1 MKRREFLSLLGAGV
15 SYPLWS
21 AATWGEEL
29 PADVKITRIIGFDL
43 VGRRPKMVGK
53 NSRIGVH
60 GDSATDRMVRMIA
73 SDGTEG
79 IGSCRAN
86 EQQLRQLLGEPVRAL
101 FSAATQRVT
110 VLGREDMPVW
120 DLVGKHLRKP
130 VYELLGNAGAQQV
143 PVYDGSIYFADLLP
157 QYEDRWR
164 DRFKQEIDMG
174 LQRGHRTFKIKIGRG
189 NRWMPRAD
197 GDRRDVEI
205 VKLIRT
211 HGGPAIRIGVDAN
224 DGYDLAGAKRF
235 MQQVGDLDIAF
246 TEEMF
251 PETVEQCLELKEF
264 FREQS
269 WKTLLADG
277 EGQREIDGFKP
288 FIAAR
293 AMDILQGDMRH
304 FGFADILQEA
314 AWAKPQGLVVAPHN
328 WGSLIGFYMQLHVG
342 RAITNFYA
350 AENDPLEADVL
361 VADGYQI
368 ADGLATIPDSPGFGL
383 ALNEKAFATKA
394 KTRFDLQSS

>member
-1 MKRREFLSLLGAGV
+1 MKRREFLPFLGAGFT
-15 SYPLWS
+15 YPLWS
-21 AATWGEEL
+21 VATWGNEL
-29 PADVKITRIIGFDL
+29 AADVKITRIIGFDL

-60 GDSATDRMVRMIA
+60 GDSATDRMVRLIA
-73 SDGTEG
+73 NDGTEG

-86 EQQLRQLLGEPVRAL
+86 EQQLRPLLGKPMSTL
-101 FSAATQRVT
+101 YSAETQQVT
-110 VLGREDMPVW
+110 VLGRENMPVW
-120 DLVGKHLRKP
+120 DLIGKQLQKP
-130 VYELLGNAGAQQV
+130 VYELLGNAGPQQV

-157 QYEDRWR
+157 QYENRWR
-164 DRFKQEIDMG
+164 VRFKEEIDMG
-174 LQRGHRTFKIKIGRG
+174 FARGHRTFIIKIGRG

-197 GDRRDVEI
+197 GDRRDVEV
-205 VKLIRT
+205 VKLIRG

-235 MQQVGDLDIAF
+235 MQEVGDLDIAF

-251 PETVEQCLELKEF
+251 PETVDQCLELKKF
-264 FREQS
+264 FRDHN

-277 EGQREIDGFKP
+277 EGQREIEGFKP
-288 FIAAR
+288 FIAAK
-293 AMDILQGDMRH
+293 AMDILQGDMRR

-314 AWAKPQGLVVAPHN
+314 AWAKPQGLLVAPHN

-350 AENDPLEADVL
+350 AENDPLETDVL
-361 VADGYQI
+361 VADGYRI
-368 ADGLATIPDSPGFGL
+368 ADGLATVADSPGFGL
-383 ALNEKAFATKA
+383 TLNEKAFASV
-394 KTRFDLQSS
+394 KTRFDLQAR

>member
-1 MKRREFLSLLGAGV
+1 MKRRDFLSLFGAGF

-21 AATWGEEL
+21 AATCAQEL
-29 PADVKITRIIGFDL
+29 PTDVTVKRIIGFNL

-86 EQQLRQLLGEPVRAL
+86 EQQLRPLLGKPVREL
-101 FSAATQRVT
+101 FSAATQLVN

-120 DLVGKHLRKP
+120 DLVGKHVQKP
-130 VYELLGNAGAQQV
+130 VYELFGGAGAQQV

-157 QYEDRWR
+157 QYENRWR
-164 DRFKQEIDMG
+164 DRFKEEIDMG
-174 LQRGHRTFKIKIGRG
+174 LQRGHRTFKVKIGRG
-189 NRWMPRAD
+189 SRWMPRAE
-197 GDRRDVEI
+197 GDQRDVEVI
-205 VKLIRT
+205 KLIRA
-211 HGGPAIRIGVDAN
+211 HGGSAIRIGVDAN

-235 MQQVGDLDIAF
+235 MQEVGDLDIAF

-251 PETVEQCLELKEF
+251 PETVEQCLELKKF
-264 FREQS
+264 FRDHN

-277 EGQREIDGFKP
+277 EGQREIAGFKP
-288 FIAAR
+288 FIAAK

-314 AWAKPQGLVVAPHN
+314 AWAAPQGLLVAPHN

-350 AENDPLEADVL
+350 AENDPLDTDVL
-361 VADGYQI
+361 VADGYKI
-368 ADGLATIPDSPGFGL
+368 TAGLATVPDSPGFGL
-383 ALNEKAFATKA
+383 SLNEKAFASRVEI
-394 KTRFDLQSS
+394 RFDLQAS

>member
-1 MKRREFLSLLGAGV
+1 MKRREFLSACGAGM
-15 SYPLWS
+15 SLPLWPS
-21 AATWGEEL
+21 ATWANAL
-29 PADVKITRIIGFDL
+29 PADIKITRIIGFDL

-60 GDSATDRMVRMIA
+60 GDSAADRMVRMIA

-86 EQQLRQLLGEPVRAL
+86 EQALQPLLGKPIREL
-101 FSAATQRVT
+101 FSAETQQVI
-110 VLGREDMPVW
+110 VLGREDMPAW
-120 DLVGKHLRKP
+120 DLIGKHFQKP
-130 VYELLGNAGAQQV
+130 VYELFGGAGARQI

-157 QYEDRWR
+157 QYENRWR
-164 DRFKQEIDMG
+164 DRFKEEIDMG
-174 LQRGHRTFKIKIGRG
+174 LARGHRTFKVKIGRG
-189 NRWMPRAD
+189 NRWMPRAE

-205 VKLIRT
+205 IKLIRG
-211 HGGPAIRIGVDAN
+211 HAGPAVRIGVDAN
-224 DGYDLAGAKRF
+224 DGYDVAGAKHF
-235 MQQVGDLDIAF
+235 MQEVGDLDIAF
-246 TEEMF
+246 SEEMF
-251 PETVEQCLELKEF
+251 PETVAHCLELKAF
-264 FREQS
+264 YRDHN

-277 EGQREIDGFKP
+277 EGQREIEGFKP
-288 FIAAR
+288 FIAAQ

-314 AWAKPQGLVVAPHN
+314 AWAEPQGLLVAPHN

-350 AENDPLEADVL
+350 AENDPLESDVL
-361 VADGYQI
+361 VADGYAI

-383 ALNEKAFATKA
+383 ALNETAFASKA
-394 KTRFDLQSS
+394 KVRFDLKAG